1 MAAQPKLVT
10 NRDVTLT
17 TTLGHSIAF
26 KKGVPTYVPPIVYSQ
41 ALAIGAVPEDGS
53 TPTIDEP
60 KRQNAAP
67 LDPAV
72 KEDQI
77 LKALEDLVARN
88 ERGDFTAA
96 GLPAVD
102 AVVRELGYRVTA
114 KEIAAVWQI
123 INDTKANEKLP

>member
-1 MAAQPKLVT
+1 MSIKLVT
-10 NRDVTLT
+10 NRDVTLN

-26 KKGVPTYVPPIVYSQ
+26 KKGVPTYVPPIIFAQ

-53 TPTIDEP
+53 SPSMEEP
-60 KRQNAAP
+60 RRPNAAP
-67 LDPAV
+67 LDPDTKNA
-72 KEDQI
+72 QI
-77 LKALEDLVARN
+77 RKVIEDLTVRN

-114 KEIAAVWQI
+114 KEIAGVWQA
-123 INDTKANEKLP
+123 INEDNASERLP

>member
-1 MAAQPKLVT
+1 MANPLLVT

-26 KKGVPTYVPPIVYSQ
+26 KKGVPVYVPPIIYAQ

-53 TPTIDEP
+53 SPEMHEV
-60 KRQNAAP
+60 KRPNAAP
-67 LDPAV
+67 TDVAV
-72 KEDQI
+72 KESDI
-77 LKALEDLVARN
+77 KRVLHDLIARN

-114 KEIAAVWQI
+114 KEIAGVWQQ
-123 INDTKANEKLP
+123 INDEKANEQLP